1 MTIHALRD
9 CAAPPAA
16 WTLRTPAARRGEL
29 VVHRLVAPGH
39 THLCMHALAANVFE
53 HFDQRRRRLMVG
65 GLGTGRAHA
74 VSQAQHAREQ
84 RHVTQQQYT
93 VRMFAATATVRATV
107 NRHVPRCV
115 RCVSEQSSYSFTTSS
130 SFTLRKRCGRE
141 IFLKII
147 SIRAQSSFTKMSLT
161 ARGSCVC
168 VCVCVRVRAGVCGPV
183 AFPQTFQEVD
193 RPCVGPTHGAWI
205 A

>member
-29 VVHRLVAPGH
+29 HIDLSPRGIIHA
-39 THLCMHALAANVFE
+39 CMHALAANVFE

-84 RHVTQQQYT
+84 RHVT
-93 VRMFAATATVRATV
+93 
-107 NRHVPRCV
+107 
-115 RCVSEQSSYSFTTSS
+115 
-130 SFTLRKRCGRE
+130 
-141 IFLKII
+141 
-147 SIRAQSSFTKMSLT
+147 
-161 ARGSCVC
+161 
-168 VCVCVRVRAGVCGPV
+168 
-183 AFPQTFQEVD
+183 
-193 RPCVGPTHGAWI
+193 
-205 A
+205 